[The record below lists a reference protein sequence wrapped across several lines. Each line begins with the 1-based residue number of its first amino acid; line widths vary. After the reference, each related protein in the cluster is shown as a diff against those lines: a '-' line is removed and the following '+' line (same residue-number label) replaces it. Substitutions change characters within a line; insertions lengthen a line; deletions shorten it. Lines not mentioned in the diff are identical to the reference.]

1 MKNVKTL
8 ETAKGKLT
16 YSLFSEDR
24 DGIERYGISV
34 TSTVFGGGE
43 TASVRDVTTELPF
56 AEKILTLLADNT
68 VLPSTLSEII
78 EECVAAEFTV

>member
-8 ETAKGKLT
+8 KTAKGKLT
-16 YSLFSEDR
+16 YSLFCEDR
-24 DGIERYGISV
+24 DGAAHYGISV
-34 TSTVFGGGE
+34 TSTVFSDGE

-56 AEKILTLLADNT
+56 AERILSLLADNT

-78 EECVAAEFTV
+78 EECVTAEFTV